1 MTENH
6 QHSRDRGL
14 IEREAV
20 AWFTRMN
27 GRPSREDQR
36 DFASWLHISPDHQ
49 DIYDEVRSLW
59 SDLGSS
65 PHLTD
70 ESCDPNL
77 AGPLEKIRRHRKERR
92 MTKAGGII
100 VGCLLVMVGGCWFWL
115 ERPNFLQDMQAD
127 FVSPRGER
135 REIALDDG
143 TRVLMDADSAL
154 DVRLSGTE
162 RRVRLLRGTAFFD
175 VTHLGTPFIVE
186 AQNGEARVLG
196 TQFDVSMKEDR
207 RVTVTLA
214 KGSVEVGIA
223 QRQAEAV
230 LKPGETIGYGEAG
243 LGPIREAVIED
254 EMAWHQG
261 RFIFT
266 NARLADVLA
275 QIERYR
281 DGRIVVLRSAFRE
294 LRVSGNINLDDTDK
308 ALAAVQSSVHF
319 PMHSLGKVTVVGP

>member
-1 MTENH
+1 MTEHH
-6 QHSRDRGL
+6 QHSRNRAL

-36 DFASWLHISPDHQ
+36 NFDSWLQTSPDHQ

-65 PHLTD
+65 PHLSD
-70 ESCDPNL
+70 DSGDLNL
-77 AGPLEKIRRHRKERR
+77 QGPLERIRRYRNERR
-92 MTKAGGII
+92 MTKAGGIV
-100 VGCLLVMVGGCWFWL
+100 VGCLLAILGSCWFWL

-135 REIALDDG
+135 REITLDDG
-143 TRVLMDADSAL
+143 SRVLMDADSAL
-154 DVRLSGTE
+154 DVALASTE
-162 RRVRLLRGTAFFD
+162 RRVRLLRGTAFFE
-175 VTHLGTPFIVE
+175 VTHLGTPFVVE

-196 TQFDVSMKEDR
+196 TEFDVSMKEDR

-214 KGSVEVGIA
+214 RGRVAVGVVN
-223 QRQAEAV
+223 QPAEAT
-230 LKPGETIGYGEAG
+230 LKPGETIDYGETG
-243 LGPIREAVIED
+243 LGPVREAVIED

-261 RFIFT
+261 RFIFN

-281 DGRIVVLRSAFRE
+281 DGRIVVLRSALGE
-294 LRVSGNINLDDTDK
+294 LRVSGNIALDDTDK

-319 PMHSLGKVTVVGP
+319 PMYRLGKVTVVGP